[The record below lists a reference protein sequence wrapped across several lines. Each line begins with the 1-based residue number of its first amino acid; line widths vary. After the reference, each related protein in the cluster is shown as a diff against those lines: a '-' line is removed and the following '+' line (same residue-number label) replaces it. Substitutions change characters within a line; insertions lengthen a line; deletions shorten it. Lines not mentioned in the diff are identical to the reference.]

1 MISLLD
7 EKHWLGTTSS
17 FHTVMEA
24 DIKAEELM
32 LAGQAFSQ
40 ADIDRIAGP
49 ILTVDGSVAI
59 LDIKGSMV
67 NGSAG
72 FMRLFGVLG
81 YDDIRAALAEAV
93 ADQNVKTVM
102 LKIESGGGQ
111 VAGVVEL
118 GAFISSVDKVK
129 PVFTYTENTMA
140 SAAYWLGVCGR
151 MVMAG
156 STAIVGSIGVLM
168 VHQEVSKMMAEMGV
182 QTTIVRSGKYK
193 ALVNRYE
200 PLSDVALAELQS
212 QVDDLAHTFTS
223 HVADKRDVSVEEANA
238 KMGQGREFLGKRALA
253 AGLVDQIT
261 SYSQAFKQ
269 VSEYKATDSNSK
281 GARKSVAKSSAMANN
296 SANASQGTDTMKRN
310 LTPEQLAA
318 LAAGASLESLGLT
331 AEQLAAHNAAVAEEQ
346 AAATAAAAEAARV
359 QEEANTAAAAAA
371 ASAAAASAAAAANES
386 PAVVAFLRG
395 ELKDANAELTATKAK
410 LATLEASNTAM
421 ATEHAALTAIARK
434 SLGTMSVALNKTA
447 SAELS
452 GADLLTAHAKVSE
465 EFQTRF
471 KVGNVA
477 ATGAEVQT
485 DTKPQVSPLFL
496 QTLRNQSQGA

>member
-1 MISLLD
+1 
-7 EKHWLGTTSS
+7 
-17 FHTVMEA
+17 
-24 DIKAEELM
+24 
-32 LAGQAFSQ
+32 
-40 ADIDRIAGP
+40 
-49 ILTVDGSVAI
+49 
-59 LDIKGSMV
+59 
-67 NGSAG
+67 
-72 FMRLFGVLG
+72 
-81 YDDIRAALAEAV
+81 
-93 ADQNVKTVM
+93 
-102 LKIESGGGQ
+102 
-111 VAGVVEL
+111 
-118 GAFISSVDKVK
+118 
-129 PVFTYTENTMA
+129 
-140 SAAYWLGVCGR
+140 
-151 MVMAG
+151 
-156 STAIVGSIGVLM
+156 
-168 VHQEVSKMMAEMGV
+168 
-182 QTTIVRSGKYK
+182 
-193 ALVNRYE
+193 
-200 PLSDVALAELQS
+200 
-212 QVDDLAHTFTS
+212 
-223 HVADKRDVSVEEANA
+223 
-238 KMGQGREFLGKRALA
+238 
-253 AGLVDQIT
+253 
-261 SYSQAFKQ
+261 
-269 VSEYKATDSNSK
+269 
-281 GARKSVAKSSAMANN
+281 
-296 SANASQGTDTMKRN
+296 MKRN